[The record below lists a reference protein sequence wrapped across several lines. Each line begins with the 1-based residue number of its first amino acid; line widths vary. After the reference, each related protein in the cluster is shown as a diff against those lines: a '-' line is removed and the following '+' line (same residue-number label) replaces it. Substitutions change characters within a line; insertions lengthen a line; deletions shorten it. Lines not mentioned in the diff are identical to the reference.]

1 MVATNL
7 GFTKFVTQ
15 TNKINVLSTSSFI
28 IIYFLC
34 HYQNPFTRN
43 VVSLTMFIPCL
54 NNIVFVMSCLHPT
67 FPRKIPIISGLINF
81 DGDSWKLESNY
92 F

>member
-1 MVATNL
+1 MSL
-7 GFTKFVTQ
+7 SQSFHQECCFTY
-15 TNKINVLSTSSFI
+15 NVYPL
-28 IIYFLC
+28 
-34 HYQNPFTRN
+34 
-43 VVSLTMFIPCL
+43 L
-54 NNIVFVMSCLHPT
+54 NNIVFVMSCLPPT